1 MFDDVKTVMIFFLM
15 FLPLSAVCL
24 LQVELKVWFMV
35 VVVVGEGG
43 GRGGDICS
51 PHKENKPQLELS

>member
-1 MFDDVKTVMIFFLM
+1 
-15 FLPLSAVCL
+15 
-24 LQVELKVWFMV
+24 MV
-35 VVVVGEGG
+35 VGVVGEGGGGGG